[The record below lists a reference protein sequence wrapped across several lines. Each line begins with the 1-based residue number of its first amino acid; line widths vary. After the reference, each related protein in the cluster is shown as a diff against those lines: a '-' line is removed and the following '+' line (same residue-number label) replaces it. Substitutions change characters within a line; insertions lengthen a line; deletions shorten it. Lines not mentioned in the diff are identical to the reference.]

1 MALVTNVNMLYVY
14 HTAYTPA
21 SQLPLMNLSISLSD
35 PHCYGMQE
43 LSSAS
48 SERAAVRELLGRQ
61 ADGDAQAEKDV
72 TSNTLYQH
80 LSRGLAYTTGSALGC
95 VPPST
100 DACLEAFL
108 VTNTA
113 GLTEGARAWTKHFHR
128 SMPVDATS
136 GGNGEGGESGS
147 KKRKKADV
155 EASAG
160 WWGIASGSVATINEK
175 ALALFWKVMN
185 GATWR
190 NLHWLPREVVVYEV
204 RVAEGYGMRWSQQ
217 QVLELG
223 DLGEKTQTDM
233 TWSFRGFVEPMM
245 ENGHEVGWRH

>member
-1 MALVTNVNMLYVY
+1 
-14 HTAYTPA
+14 
-21 SQLPLMNLSISLSD
+21 MNSSISLPD

-48 SERAAVRELLGRQ
+48 SERATVRELLGRQ
-61 ADGDAQAEKDV
+61 ANGDAQAEKDV
-72 TSNTLYQH
+72 ASNSLYQH
-80 LSRGLAYTTGSALGC
+80 LSYGLAYTTGSALGC

-100 DACLEAFL
+100 DTCLEAFF

-128 SMPVDATS
+128 SIPIDASTS

-147 KKRKKADV
+147 KKQKKADV

-160 WWGIASGSVATINEK
+160 WWGVASGSVATINEK

-190 NLHWLPREVVVYEV
+190 NLHWLPHEVVVYEV

-217 QVLELG
+217 RVLG
-223 DLGEKTQTDM
+223 GSGEEAQTEVAGRPW
-233 TWSFRGFVEPMM
+233 TFRGFVEPMM

>member
-1 MALVTNVNMLYVY
+1 
-14 HTAYTPA
+14 
-21 SQLPLMNLSISLSD
+21 MNSSISLPD

-48 SERAAVRELLGRQ
+48 SERATVRELLGRQ
-61 ADGDAQAEKDV
+61 ANGDAQAEKDV
-72 TSNTLYQH
+72 ASNSLYQH
-80 LSRGLAYTTGSALGC
+80 LSYGLAYTTGSALGC
-95 VPPST
+95 VPPYRSIPI
-100 DACLEAFL
+100 DA
-108 VTNTA
+108 
-113 GLTEGARAWTKHFHR
+113 
-128 SMPVDATS
+128 STS

-147 KKRKKADV
+147 KKQKKADV

-160 WWGIASGSVATINEK
+160 WWGVASGSVATINEK

-190 NLHWLPREVVVYEV
+190 NLHWLPHEVVVYEV

-217 QVLELG
+217 RVLG
-223 DLGEKTQTDM
+223 GSGEEAQTEVAGRPW
-233 TWSFRGFVEPMM
+233 TFRGFVEPMM